1 MTIEDA
7 AAGEFATEAD
17 PIEVAI
23 VGEFATEADPYRIPL
38 LGSLPLIFAC
48 WVIFDGFIVVY

>member
-7 AAGEFATEAD
+7 TAEEIATEAD

-23 VGEFATEADPYRIPL
+23 VGEFATEADP
-38 LGSLPLIFAC
+38 
-48 WVIFDGFIVVY
+48 